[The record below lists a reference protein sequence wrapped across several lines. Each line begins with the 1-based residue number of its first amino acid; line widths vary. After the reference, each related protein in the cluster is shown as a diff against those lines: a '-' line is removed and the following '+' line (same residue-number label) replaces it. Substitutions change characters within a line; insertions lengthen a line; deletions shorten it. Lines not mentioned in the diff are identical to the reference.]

1 MSQQMKKIFLPLMLF
16 LCSSI
21 SLAQNTDTDLNIFEP
36 TNQTKQSITKKQ
48 SNKNPLTPEKE
59 QILNEL
65 LSRSSYQDFF
75 NTIKAYEI
83 KDGEYIKYLLSKSD
97 QGHVPLYWLIS
108 DYYAKKMQ
116 PKETHKWLYI
126 SIIMTQQDSYLCYD
140 STAKNAPRI
149 LLRSFPDTVEITR
162 KTPQHIQEVMG
173 DVFFFIYNLKQRIT
187 PDWACKYG
195 QVGVI
200 SNNNSILPKS
210 EWNNKRQEVLKRFS
224 DKYMN

>member
-1 MSQQMKKIFLPLMLF
+1 MKKIFLIFSLF
-16 LCSSI
+16 LSSSI
-21 SLAQNTDTDLNIFEP
+21 TLAQNSDTDLNIFEP
-36 TNQTKQSITKKQ
+36 TNQSKQVLAKKEP
-48 SNKNPLTPEKE
+48 NKSPLTPDKE
-59 QILNEL
+59 QVLNEL

-75 NTIKAYEI
+75 NTIKTYAI
-83 KDGEYIKYLLSKSD
+83 KDDDYIKYLLSKSD

-108 DYYAKKMQ
+108 DYYAKKMD

-140 STAKNAPRI
+140 TTARNAPRI
-149 LLRSFPDTVEITR
+149 LLRSFPDAVEITR
-162 KTPQHIQEVMG
+162 KTPQHIQQVMG

-195 QVGVI
+195 QSGVV
-200 SNNNSILPKS
+200 SNNSSILPKS
-210 EWNNKRQEVLKRFS
+210 EWNTKRQEILKRFS